1 MTPRKSTS
9 SASSSRTVPNPARN
23 GDRFVAAP
31 PDVAI
36 APGYAAWIATV
47 KETYRACQLKA
58 AVKVNEALLSFY
70 WWLGREIAARQA
82 EQTWGSGIIERLS
95 LDLKAEFPG
104 TPGFSTTTLWYV
116 KKWYLFYAS
125 ALDILHQPGGE
136 LPPLFASVPWKHHC
150 EIVTRCKTVGTALF
164 YLRETARAGWSRSS
178 LLHAL
183 DGRFHE
189 KKGRAVTNF
198 AQTLPP
204 ARSDLARD
212 VLKSPYDFGF
222 LSLDETYDERS
233 LEEALT
239 RQITR
244 FLLELGKGFSFYGR
258 QVELVV
264 SGTSYFVDM
273 MFYHVRLKCFVVVE
287 LKVSEFKPEF
297 AGKLNFY
304 VTATDRLLKGKDDNP
319 TIGLLIC
326 RNKDDTKVEWS
337 FDGLRKPL
345 GVAAYEGV
353 NILPREWAEVLPT
366 AEQLASSLAVPTLST
381 PQSEEQP

>member
-1 MTPRKSTS
+1 MTPRKPTS
-9 SASSSRTVPNPARN
+9 SSVPSRDVPSPSRKN
-23 GDRFVAAP
+23 DRFVAAP
-31 PDVAI
+31 ADFAS
-36 APGYAAWIATV
+36 APEYAAWIATV

-70 WWLGREIAARQA
+70 WWLGREIAERQA
-82 EQTWGSGIIERLS
+82 EQTWGSGVIERMS
-95 LDLKAEFPG
+95 LDLRAEFPG

-125 ALDILHQPGGE
+125 APEILHQPGGE

-189 KKGRAVTNF
+189 KKGQAVTNF

-222 LSLDETYDERS
+222 LALDETYDERS

-326 RNKDDTKVEWS
+326 RSKDDTKVEWS

-353 NILPREWAEVLPT
+353 KILPREWAEALPT
-366 AEQLASSLAVPTLST
+366 AEQLASSLSAPTLPS
-381 PQSEEQP
+381 PENEEQQ